1 MAVTHESSFPIHAAS
16 PVVMKGAGCSSDTA
30 QKSASVI
37 PSLDMNDACPEAWGD
52 RIRPASCG
60 NRNGVVA
67 FQYQELK
74 WFQDNWCFRN

>member
-1 MAVTHESSFPIHAAS
+1 M
-16 PVVMKGAGCSSDTA
+16 
-30 QKSASVI
+30 I